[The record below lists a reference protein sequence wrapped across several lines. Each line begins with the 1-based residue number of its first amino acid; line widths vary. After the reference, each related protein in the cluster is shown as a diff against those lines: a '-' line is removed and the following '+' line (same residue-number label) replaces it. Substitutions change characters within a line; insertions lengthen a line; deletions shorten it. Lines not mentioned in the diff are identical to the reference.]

1 MNGEEINRKYYEN
14 PTESDSFTVKLE
26 KESVDGSPVELMVH
40 AVDRAGN
47 STVRKE
53 KLYIDRK
60 SPTAEMNGVT
70 DAMITGEKCSGEIV
84 LKDENLLGKY
94 EVSVTRTDQEKKKEL
109 ILNQAKQ
116 ELSEKEVSIPLY
128 LKRMVIMNAGFRL
141 KTGLAGRRKKSIGLL
156 LTAAAR

>member
-1 MNGEEINRKYYEN
+1 
-14 PTESDSFTVKLE
+14 
-26 KESVDGSPVELMVH
+26 MVH

-84 LKDENLLGKY
+84 LKDENLLGSMRCLLR
-94 EVSVTRTDQEKKKEL
+94 EQ
-109 ILNQAKQ
+109 I
-116 ELSEKEVSIPLY
+116 
-128 LKRMVIMNAGFRL
+128 
-141 KTGLAGRRKKSIGLL
+141 RRKRRS
-156 LTAAAR
+156 

>member
-1 MNGEEINRKYYEN
+1 M
-14 PTESDSFTVKLE
+14 
-26 KESVDGSPVELMVH
+26 
-40 AVDRAGN
+40 
-47 STVRKE
+47 
-53 KLYIDRK
+53 
-60 SPTAEMNGVT
+60 T

-116 ELSEKEVSIPLY
+116 ELQKRKSAYHLY

>member
-1 MNGEEINRKYYEN
+1 MNVSLQNIDKV
-14 PTESDSFTVKLE
+14 SALLTVKLE

-116 ELSEKEVSIPLY
+116 ELSEKEVSIPFVFEEDGHY
-128 LKRMVIMNAGFRL
+128 ECRIQVEDRAG
-141 KTGLAGRRKKSIGLL
+141 
-156 LTAAAR
+156 